1 MTQDAQAARV
11 AELEADNARLRRL
24 LEERDAP
31 GKLRHR
37 LRNTLAMLRV
47 VVRRSAETRDGLDA
61 YVAHLEDRIAAI
73 ARAQEAADRRGEVD
87 LHSIVAD
94 ELHFYGASEGEQAQ
108 LSGPLVLLRPRA
120 AQVLALA
127 MHELA
132 VNAVEHGA
140 LMADGG
146 GVEVSWRVA
155 TDGAGTPLTLTWK
168 ETGLTGL
175 AEPSRR
181 GFGTEVLQ
189 DTLRYELKAETA
201 LAFEPDGLRCTIR
214 CPLPAQ
220 IGRVES
226 AACNRLRPSIGGPA
240 ASGIG
245 CRRPVLGGAL
255 H

>member
-87 LHSIVAD
+87 LH
-94 ELHFYGASEGEQAQ
+94 FYGASEGEQAQ

-155 TDGAGTPLTLTWK
+155 TDGAGTPLITLTWK

-181 GFGTEVLQ
+181 GFRTEVLQ
-189 DTLRYELKAETA
+189 DTLRELKAETA

-214 CPLPAQ
+214 CPLPAR